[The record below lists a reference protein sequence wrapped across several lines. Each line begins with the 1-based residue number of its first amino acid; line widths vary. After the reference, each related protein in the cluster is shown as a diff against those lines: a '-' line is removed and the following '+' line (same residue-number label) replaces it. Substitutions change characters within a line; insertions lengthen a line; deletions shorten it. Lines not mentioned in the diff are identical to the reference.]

1 MVAGACGAPVALV
14 SARLGF
20 VRHRNALCIRSQYYA
35 GALSGAES
43 RATETGVRIV
53 VHYFLNRV
61 CRDWRTA

>member
-20 VRHRNALCIRSQYYA
+20 VRHRNALCIRGQYHA

-43 RATETGVRIV
+43 RATETGVRILEFSKNSIYRINI
-53 VHYFLNRV
+53 VH
-61 CRDWRTA
+61 